1 MLRKR
6 KNHVFLSLSEAR
18 KNQIFLS
25 LRAKRSNR
33 NPLFLANS
41 VSLVKRIFVIDLVG
55 ANDKK
60 NQILGL
66 THTPRQGIFI

>member
-6 KNHVFLSLSEAR
+6 KNHVFLSLSQAR
-18 KNQIFLS
+18 KNHVFLS

-55 ANDKK
+55 TDDKK

-66 THTPRQGIFI
+66 TYTPRQDIII